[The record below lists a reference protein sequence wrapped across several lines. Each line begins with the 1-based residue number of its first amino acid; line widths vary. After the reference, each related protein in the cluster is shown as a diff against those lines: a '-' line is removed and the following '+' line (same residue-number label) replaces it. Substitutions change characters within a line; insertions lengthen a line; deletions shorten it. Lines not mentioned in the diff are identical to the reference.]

1 MNYIIRDIID
11 GEVVYKVRRTKDNGK
26 YEYFTKEGQW
36 VSKLTPDCLCGNT
49 SDLVTTAI
57 QKGLPYLF
65 HIQTHTNGKEITYSC
80 VKLTISTTE
89 WLYSEN
95 YKYKFGTAAYHLR
108 AKLESKNEVR
118 NIVKE
123 ITEAE
128 KQEPKEK
135 TL

>member
-1 MNYIIRDIID
+1 MNYIIRDIVD

-36 VSKLTPDCLCGNT
+36 VNNLTPDCLCGNT

-57 QKGLPYLF
+57 QKGLSYLF